1 MSLLHTSCELGLKS
15 AFIISP
21 SCDKSIMSAR
31 LLIFYLTNRDQ
42 PLEASLPYTAN
53 ECAKETRTAILC
65 LIIHCPYYLVA
76 KETFQERK
84 IT

>member
-21 SCDKSIMSAR
+21 SCNKYIMSAR

-42 PLEASLPYTAN
+42 PLEAFLACTAN
-53 ECAKETRTAILC
+53 ECAKEIRTAVLC
-65 LIIHCPYYLVA
+65 LVIHRPHYP
-76 KETFQERK
+76 
-84 IT
+84 